1 MFFRGRLYSALLSGW
16 LRISEVLEDLGEDV
30 IYTALKN
37 MNTCVTER
45 GWQCKHYKN
54 MTLRVLFL

>member
-1 MFFRGRLYSALLSGW
+1 MGCEAMFFGGRLYSALLSGW

-37 MNTCVTER
+37 MNTCVAER
-45 GWQCKHYKN
+45 G
-54 MTLRVLFL
+54 MAV